1 MSQAY
6 CNNCK
11 EVIAIN
17 CHIKKA
23 VCTCGSKGLV
33 VASGRW
39 NDKCGFDYFDRQGR
53 FLKFVPHIPFEESGN
68 EKQPEIKQSSLKQ
81 LDLF

>member
-6 CNNCK
+6 CNNCE
-11 EVIAIN
+11 EVIPLN
-17 CHIKKA
+17 GHMKKA
-23 VCTCGSKGLV
+23 VCECGGTGLN
-33 VASGRW
+33 VAYSRW
-39 NDKCGFDYFDRQGR
+39 TDKVGWDYYDNQGK